1 MKKAVFIL
9 LVLFLFIGNLNAQE
23 GKMHAGAQ
31 VGISLPM
38 GSFGDIANMGFGFA
52 GNFFYGINNNIDVTG
67 SIGYISWGTDFDEIS
82 YSNIPI
88 LAGARYYFQKSQF
101 TPYGLAE
108 LGMNLFSIDLPEYEI
123 FGQTYGGS
131 ESTSE
136 FGLNIGGGFLYN
148 LGNMD
153 LDVNAK
159 INIISDLN
167 HLTLFAGLRFPIN

>member
-1 MKKAVFIL
+1 MKK
-9 LVLFLFIGNLNAQE
+9 VLFVLILSFFFISSVSAQQ
-23 GKMHAGAQ
+23 GKMHAGGQ

-38 GSFGDIANMGFGFA
+38 GSFGDGANMGFGFA
-52 GNFFYGINNNIDVTG
+52 GNFFYGINNNIDITG
-67 SIGYISWGTDFDEIS
+67 SIGYITWGTEIDEIS
-82 YSNIPI
+82 FSNIPI
-88 LAGARYYFQKSQF
+88 LAGARYYFQKSQL

-108 LGMNLFSIDLPEYEI
+108 LGMNLFSIDSPEFEI
-123 FGQTYGGS
+123 LGQTYGGS
-131 ESTSE
+131 ESSSE